1 MQVGR
6 NDPCPCGSGKKHKKC
21 CLAGGQTENGDL
33 LWRQMGAIDKELG
46 IRFLEHAVRTF
57 GHAALEEAWEEFW
70 IWEPEKPFT
79 PDSIE
84 LQLFLPY
91 FFYGW
96 TPDVDTQT
104 LSSAPEDTTVAQDYF
119 EKRAGYLSP
128 LERRYIEA
136 CIAAPFS
143 FHDVVSVTPG
153 QGFTLKDIFLG
164 TEIDVAERSG
174 SRNANVGDIFFG
186 KIIQLDHVA
195 TAVGSGWVM
204 IPPARKISILEL
216 RQHLREG
223 TEKFGGEI
231 TINVLHDYD
240 IEIRELFLDLQR
252 AVLAPPTFTNT
263 DGELLVL
270 HKITYTIDS
279 PQTAFNALKDLALI
293 YDEKQMLQDA
303 EYDGNGQLKKTNIS
317 WHKSGNKKHKE
328 WSNTVLGHLEINGTE
343 LKIDVNSANRAK
355 KIRKEIE
362 KRMGKSATH
371 RSTTLQSPESLM
383 RDRDQVKPQENSDE
397 HNELMKN
404 PEIKAQMQAMMDKH
418 WENWFHER
426 IPALGNRTPLDAA
439 KDSDGRELLEALFA
453 EYTRRSE
460 TSNVPQPN
468 WNKMKER
475 LGLRQ

>member
-1 MQVGR
+1 
-6 NDPCPCGSGKKHKKC
+6 
-21 CLAGGQTENGDL
+21 
-33 LWRQMGAIDKELG
+33 
-46 IRFLEHAVRTF
+46 
-57 GHAALEEAWEEFW
+57 
-70 IWEPEKPFT
+70 
-79 PDSIE
+79 
-84 LQLFLPY
+84 
-91 FFYGW
+91 
-96 TPDVDTQT
+96 
-104 LSSAPEDTTVAQDYF
+104 
-119 EKRAGYLSP
+119 
-128 LERRYIEA
+128 
-136 CIAAPFS
+136 
-143 FHDVVSVTPG
+143 
-153 QGFTLKDIFLG
+153 
-164 TEIDVAERSG
+164 
-174 SRNANVGDIFFG
+174 
-186 KIIQLDHVA
+186 
-195 TAVGSGWVM
+195 M

-252 AVLAPPTFTNT
+252 VVLAPPTFTNT

-270 HKITYTIDS
+270 HKITYDIDS

-303 EYDGNGQLKKTNIS
+303 EYDSNGQLKKANIS

-343 LKIDVNSANRAK
+343 LKIEVNSANRAK

-362 KRMGKSATH
+362 KRMGNSATH

-404 PEIKAQMQAMMDKH
+404 PEIKAKMQAMMDKH

-453 EYTRRSE
+453 EYSRRSE

-468 WNKMKER
+468 WNKMRER
-475 LGLRQ
+475 LGIGQ